1 MTVWMSYLY
10 STLQV
15 SSRKHSLEPML
26 NPNKQLRQLL
36 SFFSPS
42 SWLEPL
48 SVSLH
53 FTSPSPSLH
62 LLASFSTK
70 PCHRHDCGHVNHLAS
85 IICSQLF
92 TSSQT
97 KESAFFCCRWGGVL
111 RRLRAV
117 IQQRMPLS
125 IPLIEKPNSAQ
136 RINEMGEETRR
147 KDVIVGRRVEWT
159 LGQLK
164 AIPLSPKE
172 QTGHKGGTSQ
182 ANVKSK

>member
-97 KESAFFCCRWGGVL
+97 KESAFFVVAGVECCVDWGL
-111 RRLRAV
+111 LF
-117 IQQRMPLS
+117 
-125 IPLIEKPNSAQ
+125 NSACHFPSPSLKNPIQ
-136 RINEMGEETRR
+136 HRESMKWERR
-147 KDVIVGRRVEWT
+147 
-159 LGQLK
+159 Q
-164 AIPLSPKE
+164 
-172 QTGHKGGTSQ
+172 GGKMSL
-182 ANVKSK
+182 